1 MKQLLHTHGAY
12 FAVGCN
18 DRAYVVCGVTNRVS
32 ELQPLPPPPQKEQAT
47 TTTTT
52 TEKAAS
58 EEKKKGA
65 DIPGSCS
72 DNKPQVKDTCEVQA
86 VALTQDE
93 NDSTVWCAVSRS
105 DKTLAIYK
113 LELASENNEND
124 SFKNAKIEAS
134 IVYNTTKR
142 VGCLCFGSLPAA
154 ANDGDNK
161 NSTIIVLGGDLAGDT
176 YAYSLQ
182 EKRSRVMLGHTA
194 SMLTGVSI
202 SKNRILTCDRDEKVR
217 VSQFPESTIIE
228 GFLLGHE
235 AYVTS
240 IDTVVDGAGTSIVAS
255 CGADGTVR
263 LWNVE
268 TLQQLDK
275 VDVNKPDEAKEGE
288 DASILIP
295 TDLAFDQ
302 EGKTI
307 AVIYDVSNRVDLFD
321 VKVDDAKKATL
332 SFNRSLECPAHTLG
346 VAFHKGRLMI
356 LLRDPE
362 YITTFPIKPSAPPAK
377 IQAVEAL
384 RELFS
389 KESIEMAHTILE
401 KDPYGQPK
409 LKKINETRGPSGP
422 DVPWNRVERVPIAQ
436 ERARRAKKRRQ
447 EEDRESKL

>member
-12 FAVGCN
+12 FAVGFK

-32 ELQPLPPPPQKEQAT
+32 ELRPPTPTPTPPPQKEEAT
-47 TTTTT
+47 KT
-52 TEKAAS
+52 TEKSDS
-58 EEKKKGA
+58 EEKKKEA
-65 DIPGSCS
+65 DTAVSGT
-72 DNKPQVKDTCEVQA
+72 DNKPQGQDTSEVQA
-86 VALTQDE
+86 IAVTQDE

-113 LELASENNEND
+113 LELASENNDND
-124 SFKNAKIEAS
+124 SFKNAEIEAS
-134 IVYNTTKR
+134 IVYNTNKR
-142 VGCLCFGSLPAA
+142 VSCLCFGSLPAA
-154 ANDGDNK
+154 ANDDDNK
-161 NSTIIVLGGDLAGDT
+161 NATVIVLGGDLAGDT
-176 YAYSLQ
+176 YGYSLQ

-194 SMLTGVSI
+194 SMLTGVCV

-217 VSQFPESTIIE
+217 VSQFPESTVIE

-235 AYVTS
+235 AYVTA
-240 IDTVVDGAGTSIVAS
+240 IDTVADVAGTSIVAS
-255 CGADGTVR
+255 CGGDGTVR

-268 TLQQLDK
+268 TLQQLDA
-275 VDVNKPDEAKEGE
+275 VDVNKTDEAKEGG

-302 EGKTI
+302 EGKTL

-332 SFNRSLECPAHTLG
+332 SFNQSLECPAHTLG
-346 VAFHKGRLMI
+346 VAFHEETLMI

-362 YITTFPIKPSAPPAK
+362 YVTTFQVKASASLVT

-384 RELFS
+384 REVAS
-389 KESIEMAHTILE
+389 KESIVASDTILE
-401 KDPYGQPK
+401 KDPFGQPK
-409 LKKINETRGPSGP
+409 LKKISETRGPSGP
-422 DVPWNRVERVPIAQ
+422 NVPWNRVERVPIAQ

-447 EEDRESKL
+447 EENRK

>member
-1 MKQLLHTHGAY
+1 M
-12 FAVGCN
+12 
-18 DRAYVVCGVTNRVS
+18 S
-32 ELQPLPPPPQKEQAT
+32 ELRPSPPPQKEQAT
-47 TTTTT
+47 KT
-52 TEKAAS
+52 TEKSDS

-65 DIPGSCS
+65 DTAGSGS
-72 DNKPQVKDTCEVQA
+72 DNKPQGQESSEVQA
-86 VALTQDE
+86 VAVAQDE

-154 ANDGDNK
+154 ANDDDNK

-194 SMLTGVSI
+194 SMLTGLCV

-240 IDTVVDGAGTSIVAS
+240 IDTVVNDAGTSIVAS

-263 LWNVE
+263 LWDVE

-275 VDVNKPDEAKEGE
+275 VDVNKTDEAKEGE

-332 SFNRSLECPAHTLG
+332 SFNQSLECPAHTLG
-346 VAFHKGRLMI
+346 VAFHEKTLMI

-362 YITTFPIKPSAPPAK
+362 YITTFQVKPSAPLAT
-377 IQAVEAL
+377 IQSVEAL
-384 RELFS
+384 REVFS
-389 KESIEMAHTILE
+389 KESIVMSGTILE
-401 KDPYGQPK
+401 KDAYGQPK

-447 EEDRESKL
+447 EEDRK

>member
-12 FAVGCN
+12 FAVGFN

-32 ELQPLPPPPQKEQAT
+32 ELRPSTPPQKQEAT
-47 TTTTT
+47 KTT
-52 TEKAAS
+52 TEKSDS
-58 EEKKKGA
+58 EDNKKGA
-65 DIPGSCS
+65 DTAGSGT
-72 DNKPQVKDTCEVQA
+72 DNKPQGKETIEVEA
-86 VALTQDE
+86 VAVTQDE

-113 LELASENNEND
+113 LDLASENNENG
-124 SFKNAKIEAS
+124 SCKNAEIEAS

-154 ANDGDNK
+154 ANDDDNK
-161 NSTIIVLGGDLAGDT
+161 SSTVIVLGGDLAGDT

-194 SMLTGVSI
+194 SMLTGVCV

-217 VSQFPESTIIE
+217 VSQFPESTVIE

-255 CGADGTVR
+255 CGGDGTVR
-263 LWNVE
+263 LWNLE
-268 TLQQLDK
+268 TLQQLDE
-275 VDVNKPDEAKEGE
+275 VDVNKTDEAKEGE
-288 DASILIP
+288 DVSTLIP

-321 VKVDDAKKATL
+321 VKVDDANRATL
-332 SFNRSLECPAHTLG
+332 SFNQSLECPAHTMG
-346 VAFHKGRLMI
+346 VAFHEETLMI

-362 YITTFPIKPSAPPAK
+362 YITTFQVKPSACLAT
-377 IQAVEAL
+377 IQAAEAL
-384 RELFS
+384 REVAS
-389 KESIEMAHTILE
+389 KESIVTSDTILD
-401 KDPYGQPK
+401 KDPFGQPK
-409 LKKINETRGPSGP
+409 LKKTNETRGPSGP
-422 DVPWNRVERVPIAQ
+422 NVPWNRVERVPIAQ
-436 ERARRAKKRRQ
+436 ERARRAKSRRR
-447 EEDRESKL
+447 EENRK

>member
-1 MKQLLHTHGAY
+1 MKQLLHAHGAY

-18 DRAYVVCGVTNRVS
+18 DRAYVVCGVTNQVS
-32 ELQPLPPPPQKEQAT
+32 ELRPSPPPPQKEQAT

-52 TEKAAS
+52 TTTEKSDS

-65 DIPGSCS
+65 DTVGSAS
-72 DNKPQVKDTCEVQA
+72 DNKPQGKETSEVQA
-86 VALTQDE
+86 VAVTQDE
-93 NDSTVWCAVSRS
+93 TDSTVWCAVSRS

-113 LELASENNEND
+113 LELASENNDNA
-124 SFKNAKIEAS
+124 SFKNAEIEAS

-142 VGCLCFGSLPAA
+142 VGCLCFGSIPAA
-154 ANDGDNK
+154 ANDDVSK
-161 NSTIIVLGGDLAGDT
+161 NSTIIVVGGDLAGDT

-182 EKRSRVMLGHTA
+182 EKCSRVMLGHTA
-194 SMLTGVSI
+194 SMLTGVCV
-202 SKNRILTCDRDEKVR
+202 SKNHILTCDRDEKVR

-240 IDTVVDGAGTSIVAS
+240 IDTAADDAGTSIVAS
-255 CGADGTVR
+255 CGGDGTVR

-268 TLQQLDK
+268 TLQQLDV
-275 VDVNKPDEAKEGE
+275 VDVNKTDEAKEGGI
-288 DASILIP
+288 ASILIP

-307 AVIYDVSNRVDLFD
+307 AVIYDISNRVDLFD
-321 VKVDDAKKATL
+321 VKVDDAKKTTL
-332 SFNRSLECPAHTLG
+332 SFNQSLECPAHTLG
-346 VAFHKGRLMI
+346 VAFHEESLMI

-362 YITTFPIKPSAPPAK
+362 YITTFQVKPSNSLAT
-377 IQAVEAL
+377 IQAVKTL
-384 RELFS
+384 REVVS
-389 KESIEMAHTILE
+389 KESIVTSDTILE

-409 LKKINETRGPSGP
+409 LKKISETRGPSGP
-422 DVPWNRVERVPIAQ
+422 DVPWNRVERIPVAQ

-447 EEDRESKL
+447 EENRK

>member
-32 ELQPLPPPPQKEQAT
+32 ELRPPPPPPQKEQGA
-47 TTTTT
+47 T
-52 TEKAAS
+52 TEKSAS

-65 DIPGSCS
+65 DIPGSGS
-72 DNKPQVKDTCEVQA
+72 DNKPLATETCEVQA

-113 LELASENNEND
+113 LELALENNDNH
-124 SFKNAKIEAS
+124 SFKNAEIEAS

-142 VGCLCFGSLPAA
+142 VACLCFGSLPAA
-154 ANDGDNK
+154 VNDDDNK

-194 SMLTGVSI
+194 SMLTGVCV

-240 IDTVVDGAGTSIVAS
+240 IDTVVDDAGTSIVAS

-275 VDVNKPDEAKEGE
+275 VDVNKTDEAKEGE

-302 EGKTI
+302 EGKSI

-321 VKVDDAKKATL
+321 VKVDDTKKVTL
-332 SFNRSLECPAHTLG
+332 SFNQSLECPAHTLG
-346 VAFHKGRLMI
+346 VAFHEETLMI

-362 YITTFPIKPSAPPAK
+362 YITTFQVKPSDVFAT

-384 RELFS
+384 REVAS
-389 KESIEMAHTILE
+389 KESIAMPDTILE

-409 LKKINETRGPSGP
+409 LKKITETRGPSGP

-447 EEDRESKL
+447 EEDRK

>member
-18 DRAYVVCGVTNRVS
+18 DRAYVVCGVTNQVS
-32 ELQPLPPPPQKEQAT
+32 ELRPSPSPQKKQAT
-47 TTTTT
+47 TT
-52 TEKAAS
+52 EKSDS

-65 DIPGSCS
+65 DIVGSGS
-72 DNKPQVKDTCEVQA
+72 DNKPQVKETIEVQA
-86 VALTQDE
+86 VAVIQDE

-105 DKTLAIYK
+105 DKTLSIYK
-113 LELASENNEND
+113 LELASENNDNA
-124 SFKNAKIEAS
+124 SFKNAEIEAS
-134 IVYNTTKR
+134 IVYNTVKR

-154 ANDGDNK
+154 ANDDNNK

-194 SMLTGVSI
+194 SMLTGVCV

-240 IDTVVDGAGTSIVAS
+240 IDTVTDDAGTSIVAS
-255 CGADGTVR
+255 CGADGTMR

-268 TLQQLDK
+268 TLQQLDE
-275 VDVNKPDEAKEGE
+275 VDVNKTDEAKEGE

-302 EGKTI
+302 EGKTS

-332 SFNRSLECPAHTLG
+332 SFNQSLECPAHTLG
-346 VAFHKGRLMI
+346 VSFHKETLMV

-362 YITTFPIKPSAPPAK
+362 YIAAFQIKPIAALAT

-384 RELFS
+384 REVTS
-389 KESIEMAHTILE
+389 KESIVMSDTILE

-409 LKKINETRGPSGP
+409 LKKINETRGPAGD

-447 EEDRESKL
+447 EENRK